1 MSYFSQQISNG
12 RYGIFIDNELAAFI
26 SCPEA
31 CKKLVEGLKARL
43 PKHSKVEAIEENDAV
58 MSFKDSKVAS

>member
-1 MSYFSQQISNG
+1 MVVTV
-12 RYGIFIDNELAAFI
+12 IFIDNELAAFI

-43 PKHSKVEAIEENDAV
+43 PKHSKVEAIERERCSDV
-58 MSFKDSKVAS
+58 F